1 MSSSLDAYIAALVES
16 GLMTEEEVRAFLETW
31 SGGPP
36 PADGSE
42 LGQALIEAGMLTL
55 YQAKEVSQGS
65 GRPLVVGNY
74 IIVDK
79 LGQGGMGVVYKAKHR
94 RMDRIVA
101 LKVLSPKF
109 VDSPEMLRRFH
120 REVKAVAKLSHPNVV
135 AAFDADEVNGTHFL
149 VMEYA
154 EGTNLSALVKRC
166 GPLSPERAIDCILQA
181 ARGLDFAHGKGVIH
195 RDIKPSNLILG
206 VDGTVRILDLGLAR
220 IESTDLE
227 QTALTSSEMMMGTV
241 DYMSPEQA
249 LDTRQAD
256 ERSDIYSLGCTLFY
270 LATGQTVYDG
280 DTAMKRLLA
289 HRDRPVPSLDLMAD
303 DLPDSVD
310 AVFQR
315 MMAKRPGD
323 RYQTVAELLEDL
335 HECVELTDGSTTH
348 MDNSSKLSG
357 TDSSLRE
364 MRAALRSSTEGEF
377 GSPDLAA
384 GGATVVEVAKAS
396 RRSAMPS
403 SAESKLE
410 PRFETLSK
418 QRRRHGRGWKK
429 VLIAVA
435 GVAVVG
441 FLGLGLW
448 PDNGT
453 DSGDRVPSPPPE
465 RVDHALFF
473 HGNGDR
479 VEIPKLDVDGASA
492 ITIEAVFRPYLFDP
506 AGGDFSECDPVAF
519 GPLRVRLLAD
529 GNWQVVVDGVP
540 VLNATTWTKP
550 GQRTQVAVVWNGK
563 TISLFVDG
571 ERQGDPVPIDP
582 LDWDKPSYWIGG
594 PDDGEPSHRGED
606 KEPSYRGEID
616 EVRISRIAR
625 YEEEAYEPTPH
636 LQADDDT
643 LALYH
648 FDDAAGTTLKDAID
662 EAHDGVIHG
671 AATWV
676 LAYPGLEINHD
687 RAIAERVAAMGG
699 LLVCESASGEQFD
712 QKELADRLYE
722 RFHIITLN
730 AGLSSNADLN
740 DLTADQLS
748 DLPEL
753 KKLRVL
759 SLQENKNVA
768 GSEPEILDHVA
779 KVESLEQLVLSFTP
793 VDCSSLRAL
802 EGHANLR
809 YLSVLVTPAATD
821 DELPELAEFRKKMG
835 SCFVAAT
842 YDERGA
848 AKFLME
854 DMAPVVVEYG
864 QDGQRLRVTNF
875 ADLPRQSLRLIEVDM
890 SQSLSYHKSLWR
902 NSKFPYLE
910 RVNLSNQSGATDDM
924 AEHLTKFKSLKE
936 LILRGTGITDAG
948 IATLSSALLGC
959 TITKP
964 DGTVLKPDA
973 E

>member
-16 GLMTEEEVRAFLETW
+16 GLMTEREVREFLETW
-31 SGGPP
+31 PSGPP

-42 LGQALIEAGMLTL
+42 LGQSLIEAGVLTL
-55 YQAKEVSQGS
+55 YQAQEVSHGS
-65 GRPLVVGNY
+65 DRPMVVGNY
-74 IIVDK
+74 VILDK

-154 EGTNLSALVKRC
+154 EGTDLSALVKRC
-166 GPLSPERAIDCILQA
+166 GPLSPERSIDCILQA
-181 ARGLDFAHGKGVIH
+181 ARGLEFAHGKGVIH

-270 LATGQTVYDG
+270 LLTGRTVYDG

-289 HRDRPVPSLDLMAD
+289 HRDRPVPSLELMAD
-303 DLPDSVD
+303 DLPESVD

-323 RYQTVAELLEDL
+323 RYQTTAKLLEDL
-335 HECVELTDGSTTH
+335 RQCVELADGSTTY

-357 TDSSLRE
+357 TGSSLRE

-377 GSPDLAA
+377 GTPDLAA

-403 SAESKLE
+403 SAESKSE
-410 PRFETLSK
+410 PRFETLSR

-435 GVAVVG
+435 GVAMVA
-441 FLGLGLW
+441 FSALGLW
-448 PDNGT
+448 PNAGT
-453 DSGDRVPSPPPE
+453 ESGDNVRPSPAPPPPD
-465 RVDHALFF
+465 RVDHMLFF
-473 HGNGDR
+473 HGNGER

-506 AGGDFSECDPVAF
+506 AGGDFSECDPLAF
-519 GPLRVRLLAD
+519 GPLRIRLLAD
-529 GNWQVVVDGVP
+529 GNWQVVVDDVP
-540 VLNATTWTKP
+540 VLDATTWTKP
-550 GQRTQVAVVWNGK
+550 GQRTQMAVVWNGRA
-563 TISLFVDG
+563 ISLFVDG
-571 ERQGDPVPIDP
+571 KRQGEPVPIDP

-606 KEPSYRGEID
+606 EEPSYRGEID

-625 YEEEAYEPTPH
+625 YEEEEYEPTPH
-636 LQADDDT
+636 LQTDDET

-648 FDDAAGTTLKDAID
+648 FDDATGTTLKDAMD
-662 EAHDGVIHG
+662 EAHNGVIHG
-671 AATWV
+671 GPSWV

-687 RAIAERVAAMGG
+687 RVIAERIVGLGG
-699 LLVCESASGEQFD
+699 LLGCESDSGEQFN
-712 QKELADRLYE
+712 QTELADRLHE
-722 RFHIITLN
+722 RFHIVTLN
-730 AGLSSNADLN
+730 AGLSNNVDLN

-748 DLPEL
+748 ELPEL

-768 GSEPEILDHVA
+768 GNEPEILDHVA

-821 DELPELAEFRKKMG
+821 HELPELADFRKKMG

-864 QDGQRLRVTNF
+864 
-875 ADLPRQSLRLIEVDM
+875 
-890 SQSLSYHKSLWR
+890 
-902 NSKFPYLE
+902 
-910 RVNLSNQSGATDDM
+910 
-924 AEHLTKFKSLKE
+924 
-936 LILRGTGITDAG
+936 
-948 IATLSSALLGC
+948 
-959 TITKP
+959 
-964 DGTVLKPDA
+964 
-973 E
+973 